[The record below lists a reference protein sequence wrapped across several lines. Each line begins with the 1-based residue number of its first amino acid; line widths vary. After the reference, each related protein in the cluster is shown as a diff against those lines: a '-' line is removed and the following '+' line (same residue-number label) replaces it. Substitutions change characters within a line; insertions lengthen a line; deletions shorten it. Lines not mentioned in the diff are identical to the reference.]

1 MKERTRKIIV
11 AGLLLVAVCCAGY
24 LIWYYSMAAKTKQS
38 YDDAKKLAKEKVTPS
53 KEEKKEEPKQ
63 AKPEIP
69 IDFSALQEKNPDI
82 YAWIKIDGT
91 TVDYPICQNFEDD
104 NYYLTH
110 TWERAEAADGA
121 IFTQACNSKNFTD
134 FNTVVYGH
142 QMGEGVDTMFHTL
155 DPVIWR
161 KDISRNIQR

>member
-1 MKERTRKIIV
+1 
-11 AGLLLVAVCCAGY
+11 
-24 LIWYYSMAAKTKQS
+24 MAAKTKKS

-82 YAWIKIDGT
+82 YAWVKIDGT

-142 QMGEGVDTMFHTL
+142 QMGDCL
-155 DPVIWR
+155 
-161 KDISRNIQR
+161 